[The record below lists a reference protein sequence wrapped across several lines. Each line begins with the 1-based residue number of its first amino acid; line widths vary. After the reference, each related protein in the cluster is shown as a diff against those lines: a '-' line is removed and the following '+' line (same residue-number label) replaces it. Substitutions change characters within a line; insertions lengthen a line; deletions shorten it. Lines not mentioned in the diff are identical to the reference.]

1 MITRYP
7 SPRCPELLMLINAL
21 VYVLHLLCAVIWV
34 GGMFFAWMILRPA
47 AVDMLQAPARLGLW
61 NDVLPRFFRWVWLA
75 VLVLPITGFGMLH
88 LRQQGIETA
97 PQYIQV
103 MIGLYLVMLSLF
115 LRIQLLLLPGL
126 KQAVASED
134 WPQGGAVLGK
144 IRRLVGINLL
154 IGMLLVSLAG
164 SRLTF

>member
-1 MITRYP
+1 
-7 SPRCPELLMLINAL
+7 MLINAL

>member
-1 MITRYP
+1 
-7 SPRCPELLMLINAL
+7 MLINAL

-103 MIGLYLVMLSLF
+103 MIGLFLVMLSLF

>member
-1 MITRYP
+1 
-7 SPRCPELLMLINAL
+7 MLINAL
-21 VYVLHLLCAVIWV
+21 IYVLHLLCAVIWV

-103 MIGLYLVMLSLF
+103 MIGLFLVMLSLF